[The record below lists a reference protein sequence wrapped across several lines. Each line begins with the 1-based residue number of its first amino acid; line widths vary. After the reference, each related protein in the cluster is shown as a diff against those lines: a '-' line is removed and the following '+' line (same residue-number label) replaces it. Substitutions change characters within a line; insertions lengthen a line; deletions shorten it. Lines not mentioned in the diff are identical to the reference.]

1 MTNNNKPQ
9 QEPETTV
16 NPSSA
21 AVPPPTAPD
30 TQDSPA
36 PNQPAA
42 SDKTPA
48 QAKPPQPN
56 SQGKKLASM
65 TLLLVLA
72 FGAGF
77 AYVHQQQKVNLTTS
91 CKLYAQS

>member
-21 AVPPPTAPD
+21 AVTPPTAPD
-30 TQDSPA
+30 KQDSPA

-42 SDKTPA
+42 K
-48 QAKPPQPN
+48 KPW
-56 SQGKKLASM
+56 
-65 TLLLVLA
+65 T
-72 FGAGF
+72 
-77 AYVHQQQKVNLTTS
+77 VHQL
-91 CKLYAQS
+91 KLRRRNQTRKGKSWQAWRFCWC